1 MVDEKYIDNLI
12 SKMTLEEKVG
22 QMQQIAVNMRD
33 KTILQKFIEMGTVGS
48 FLHVFANATAPY
60 YEFSEKINDC
70 KTHL

>member
-33 KTILQKFIEMGTVGS
+33 KNILQKFIEMGTVGS
-48 FLHVFANATAPY
+48 FLHV
-60 YEFSEKINDC
+60 
-70 KTHL
+70 